1 MAHSAEVIDLFHEEQ
16 KNVVVTASVDGSVRY
31 KITNTSYFYGLL
43 VELPPKILFLMDS
56 HKD

>member
-1 MAHSAEVIDLFHEEQ
+1 MAHSAEVIDLFHEAQ
-16 KNVVVTASVDGSVRY
+16 KNVVVPASVDGSVRY

-56 HKD
+56 HMD